1 MPRKSTSLTLKDPD
15 CDPLLEDSNHELPR
29 NKGIILNRREH
40 RALQTE
46 RYGRI
51 RLGIFVTLLFFA
63 VYFAFSLTSS
73 NWQDDNF
80 VVTMPMD
87 DDSLPGPK
95 GNSYFL

>member
-1 MPRKSTSLTLKDPD
+1 MHKKILLKNSYHKLDKLIST
-15 CDPLLEDSNHELPR
+15 
-29 NKGIILNRREH
+29 NK
-40 RALQTE
+40 QTIKTG

-63 VYFAFSLTSS
+63 VFFAFSLTLS
-73 NWQDDNF
+73 NAQDDNF

-95 GNSYFL
+95 GNSYFV